1 MTQYGFFIDQSRC
14 IGCNSCTVA
23 CMQWNQIEP
32 GNIRWMRVQTWEE
45 GTFPHTR
52 NHILPVNCYQCQD
65 PLCLKACK
73 QGVISKEAEFGAVLV
88 DQEKCIG
95 CRNCWKAC
103 PYGAP
108 QFAGDEMGEP
118 MSKCNMCI
126 DRLQE
131 GKLPICVRSCSMRA
145 LDFGPL
151 EELKEKYGD
160 LQALP
165 GMPNPKVPKPSVVFK
180 PAAPKTQVV
189 PYDAEKA
196 LRLWQTR
203 SPYAPGQFIFE
214 DAAEITEP
222 PMEIIGRHQLVLKAK
237 TAKEKQ
243 YYATDDD

>member
-1 MTQYGFFIDQSRC
+1 
-14 IGCNSCTVA
+14 
-23 CMQWNQIEP
+23 
-32 GNIRWMRVQTWEE
+32 
-45 GTFPHTR
+45 
-52 NHILPVNCYQCQD
+52 
-65 PLCLKACK
+65 
-73 QGVISKEAEFGAVLV
+73 
-88 DQEKCIG
+88 
-95 CRNCWKAC
+95 
-103 PYGAP
+103 
-108 QFAGDEMGEP
+108 MGEP

-214 DAAEITEP
+214 DAAEITC
-222 PMEIIGRHQLVLKAK
+222 LLYTSVCFV
-237 TAKEKQ
+237 
-243 YYATDDD
+243 